1 MRDFASV
8 SGSFHRFTSSLPR
21 LSMPE
26 VRRYLIGKECTV
38 ESHEELIR
46 YLGKNPKQFP
56 TRDVHGRKGM
66 KGF

>member
-1 MRDFASV
+1 
-8 SGSFHRFTSSLPR
+8 
-21 LSMPE
+21 MPE